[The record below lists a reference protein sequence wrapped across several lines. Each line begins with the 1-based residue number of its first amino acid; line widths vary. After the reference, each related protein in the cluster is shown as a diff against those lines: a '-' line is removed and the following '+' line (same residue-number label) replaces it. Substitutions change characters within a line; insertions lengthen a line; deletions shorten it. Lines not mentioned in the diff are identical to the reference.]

1 MDFSWSLQLE
11 TLKNISLQ
19 IQKYLKWKTVGA
31 VWSLS
36 RSYLPRKADVLPAG
50 CLGFSNHQV
59 IVEILQLCLRHG
71 ELLPVR
77 GLVADVDA
85 AVAQREAVH
94 RVVYVDTAAVRVV
107 LRVVC
112 NKASNESWKY

>member
-1 MDFSWSLQLE
+1 MKDSWSSL
-11 TLKNISLQ
+11 ISEQELH
-19 IQKYLKWKTVGA
+19 T
-31 VWSLS
+31 
-36 RSYLPRKADVLPAG
+36 SYLPRKADVLPAG

-59 IVEILQLCLRHG
+59 IVEILELCLRHG

-112 NKASNESWKY
+112 NKTLS